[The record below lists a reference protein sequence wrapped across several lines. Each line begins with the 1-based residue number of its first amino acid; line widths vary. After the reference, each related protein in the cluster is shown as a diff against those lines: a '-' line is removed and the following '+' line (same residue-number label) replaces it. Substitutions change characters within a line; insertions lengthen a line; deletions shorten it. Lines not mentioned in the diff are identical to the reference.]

1 MDINHLGIF
10 VSDLNSARNFFEIF
24 FGFTSGEKYTNSLKK
39 FSSYLLTSDTGKS
52 RIEIMHRE
60 DIKEKSDQNIFTG
73 LHHMSFTVGSDSAVD
88 SFAERLASEGY
99 EIINGPRKTGDGYYE
114 CCIRVFDGILIEVCS
129 E

>member
-60 DIKEKSDQNIFTG
+60 DIKEKSD
-73 LHHMSFTVGSDSAVD
+73 
-88 SFAERLASEGY
+88 
-99 EIINGPRKTGDGYYE
+99 
-114 CCIRVFDGILIEVCS
+114 
-129 E
+129 